1 MIKGQHSQNLSLQ
14 LLFSN
19 LTLSPISSKQSDSS
33 SLFAVTHIQVSL
45 ASLPLTSTERS
56 HSFRSYYGIVTGSET
71 KAGHIQYTANH
82 LNMLLQTAWLQDS
95 KIQDPFISFNRLILN
110 VGFYFILCN
119 LNIIY
124 KCVCW
129 GGVGN
134 ACVCVCVCAQVCAC
148 TCACVHAC
156 VCVHTPHSSCYIFS
170 LMYTNTCIYTTVLAH
185 LVLYQ

>member
-1 MIKGQHSQNLSLQ
+1 MIKGQHLQNLSLQ

-19 LTLSPISSKQSDSS
+19 LTLSPISSKLSDSS

-56 HSFRSYYGIVTGSET
+56 HSFQSYYGILTGSET

-82 LNMLLQTAWLQDS
+82 LNMPLQTAWLWDS
-95 KIQDPFISFNRLILN
+95 KIQDSFISFNCLILN

-134 ACVCVCVCAQVCAC
+134 ACVCVRVCMCAC
-148 TCACVHAC
+148 MLVGM
-156 VCVHTPHSSCYIFS
+156 CVHTLHSLCYIFS
-170 LMYTNTCIYTTVLAH
+170 LMYT
-185 LVLYQ
+185 